1 MFRGC
6 RHSPIST
13 IVTMGRILS
22 GFSRLDEFNRS
33 LLDLLVVDV
42 YGLENDK
49 FGGVTHWTPEAEQA
63 FKQLKQ
69 HLSKLPLLVAPKPKE
84 ELIVYLSASYRAV
97 SAVLMTE
104 RGTVQTPVY
113 FISRA
118 LQGLELNYTLME
130 KLVLSL
136 VFAAK
141 RLRRYFQAHPI
152 AVITD
157 KPIKQIMS
165 RPDVAGRL
173 QKWSVML
180 GEHNITYRPRTL
192 VKGQILADFL
202 VEKPDENPP
211 NTPVVATPPEPW
223 TLFTDGSS
231 CVDGSGAGLI
241 LTSPEGTEFTYA
253 LRFQFTASNNEAE
266 YEALIAGLRIAA
278 QMGVQNVQVNVD
290 SKLVANQVL
299 GTYVAKEENMIK
311 YLEKVKGLVSGFANF
326 SISQVPRSKNKKA
339 DALSKI
345 ASTSF
350 AHLSK
355 QVLVEVLQ
363 EKSIQEKEVTTV
375 VEEDGPTW
383 MTPIM
388 EYLKDGTLPGDR
400 KEASKLRIKA
410 RQYELM
416 EGTLYRRSFLKPWLR
431 CLGPLQESYVIREI
445 HKGSCSMHAGPRSVV
460 EKAMRLRYYWS
471 TMHRDARD
479 MMRACNDCQVHRT
492 VPRNRQQPL
501 TPITAPWPF
510 YKWGIDI
517 AGPLLEGLGKVKFL
531 IVSMDYFMKWIEAK
545 AVAMITGNQ
554 VKKFVWDNIV
564 CRYGLPREIISDN
577 GKQFSDNPFKDWCDK
592 LNITQRFASVK
603 HPQSNGLVERAN
615 RSLGERIKVRLG
627 EGNKNWLEELPHVLW
642 AHRTM
647 IKSSHGDTPFS
658 LTYGTEAVIPAE
670 IGMPTYRTATVDTVH
685 NDEELRLNLDLL
697 EEKRERAAIC
707 EAKSKMK
714 MAKYYNA
721 RVRGV
726 AFRPGDFVYRS
737 NDASHAAAG
746 GKLGPKWEGPYEV
759 TEALGDG
766 AYKLRT
772 MDGTDLPRTWNIA
785 NLKKCYL

>member
-1 MFRGC
+1 
-6 RHSPIST
+6 
-13 IVTMGRILS
+13 
-22 GFSRLDEFNRS
+22 
-33 LLDLLVVDV
+33 
-42 YGLENDK
+42 
-49 FGGVTHWTPEAEQA
+49 
-63 FKQLKQ
+63 
-69 HLSKLPLLVAPKPKE
+69 
-84 ELIVYLSASYRAV
+84 
-97 SAVLMTE
+97 MTE

-118 LQGLELNYTLME
+118 LQGPELNYTPME

-157 KPIKQIMS
+157 QPIKQIMS

-180 GEHNITYRPRTL
+180 GEHNITYRPRTS

-241 LTSPEGTEFTYA
+241 LTSPEGTKFTYA

-388 EYLKDGTLPGDR
+388 EYPGKMGTL
-400 KEASKLRIKA
+400 
-410 RQYELM
+410 
-416 EGTLYRRSFLKPWLR
+416 
-431 CLGPLQESYVIREI
+431 
-445 HKGSCSMHAGPRSVV
+445 
-460 EKAMRLRYYWS
+460 
-471 TMHRDARD
+471 
-479 MMRACNDCQVHRT
+479 
-492 VPRNRQQPL
+492 
-501 TPITAPWPF
+501 
-510 YKWGIDI
+510 
-517 AGPLLEGLGKVKFL
+517 
-531 IVSMDYFMKWIEAK
+531 
-545 AVAMITGNQ
+545 
-554 VKKFVWDNIV
+554 WD
-564 CRYGLPREIISDN
+564 
-577 GKQFSDNPFKDWCDK
+577 
-592 LNITQRFASVK
+592 
-603 HPQSNGLVERAN
+603 
-615 RSLGERIKVRLG
+615 
-627 EGNKNWLEELPHVLW
+627 
-642 AHRTM
+642 
-647 IKSSHGDTPFS
+647 SS
-658 LTYGTEAVIPAE
+658 
-670 IGMPTYRTATVDTVH
+670 
-685 NDEELRLNLDLL
+685 
-697 EEKRERAAIC
+697 
-707 EAKSKMK
+707 
-714 MAKYYNA
+714 
-721 RVRGV
+721 
-726 AFRPGDFVYRS
+726 
-737 NDASHAAAG
+737 
-746 GKLGPKWEGPYEV
+746 
-759 TEALGDG
+759 
-766 AYKLRT
+766 
-772 MDGTDLPRTWNIA
+772 
-785 NLKKCYL
+785 